1 MGAECIHCGE
11 DCGKNPIMWNSKPFC
26 CHGCKTVYQLLNEN
40 QLYTYYEIENTPG
53 IKIET
58 EDFGKKFAYLDNEE
72 IQNKIYEFSEGDYR
86 KVTLHIPSIHCSS
99 CIWLLENLNTLNKGI
114 SHSRVNFVKKEVSI
128 SFNSKEI
135 SLRQVVE
142 LLASIHYVPN
152 ITLEDTDKKKSKQQN
167 KKLLYKIGVAGF
179 AFGNTMLLSFPE
191 YIKGSLGIE
200 ARYEVVFGFLN
211 LAFAIPVLFYSG
223 SDYLL
228 SAFKNL
234 RRKIINI
241 DLPIAIGM
249 LAIFLQSS
257 YEIVSQS
264 GAGYMDSLCGFIF
277 FLLVGKWYQNQTYQ
291 ALSFE
296 RDYKSYF
303 PVAVTRIS
311 DGREESIPIKNLKEL
326 DRVMV
331 HNQELIPTDATLLK
345 GEANIDYSF
354 VTGESKSVRKM
365 AGDILYAGGRQIG
378 SSIELEVRNKVEQS
392 QLTKLWNQ
400 DDKIDEGKNLSQLID
415 KVSKHFTLAVISI
428 SALTALFWSIADPS
442 VIIKAFAAVLIVAC
456 PCALALSIPFAYGN
470 TMRLLGKKGF
480 FLKNSEV
487 VEKLTKFDT
496 IVFDKTGTI
505 TQTDILSIDYEGNE
519 LSDNELSMLKSLTR
533 NSSHPL
539 STSIYNK
546 YKTYQTIDVAEFREL
561 PSRGL
566 IGQFDDVKLKLGS
579 EEFITGEMNEKSDT
593 SSNVFV
599 SFNGQVKGVFK
610 IRNKYREGLEEL
622 INMLS
627 KDYELHVLSGDND
640 TEKQNLKRLFGDDKN
655 LHFNQSPADKM
666 EYIKELKKSG
676 ENVLMI
682 GDGLNDA
689 GALKE
694 ANVSVSIADNVYHFS
709 PACDAILEASYF
721 KKLINYIKLSKSSLL
736 IVKYSFLISFIYNLI
751 GLSFAVA
758 GQLSP
763 IVAAILMP
771 ISSVTVVAFVS
782 LMTSLVA
789 KNKL

>member
-1 MGAECIHCGE
+1 MGAECVHCGE
-11 DCGKNPIMWNSKPFC
+11 DCGKHPVLWNENPFC
-26 CHGCKTVYQLLNEN
+26 CNGCKTVYQLLNEN
-40 QLYTYYEIENTPG
+40 QLYSYYEIEDTPG
-53 IKIET
+53 IKIKP

-72 IQNKIYEFSEGDYR
+72 IQNKIYDFSEGDYR
-86 KVTLHIPSIHCSS
+86 KVSLNIPSIHCSS
-99 CIWLLENLNTLNKGI
+99 CIWLLENLNTLNNGI
-114 SHSRVNFVKKEVSI
+114 TYSRVNFVKKEVAV
-128 SFNSKEI
+128 SFNVNVI
-135 SLRQVVE
+135 SLRKVVE

-152 ITLEDTDKKKSKQQN
+152 ITLENTDKKKNKQQN

-200 ARYEVVFGFLN
+200 TKYEIVFGFLN

-223 SDYLL
+223 NDYLL

-249 LAIFLQSS
+249 LAIFIQSS

-277 FLLVGKWYQNQTYQ
+277 FLLVGRWYQNQTYQ

-303 PVAVTRIS
+303 PVAVTRINNNK
-311 DGREESIPIKNLKEL
+311 EKHILIKDLKES
-326 DRVMV
+326 DRILV
-331 HNQELIPTDATLLK
+331 HNQELIPTDAILVN

-354 VTGESKSVRKM
+354 VTGESRPVNKT
-365 AGDILYAGGRQIG
+365 AGEVIYAGGRQIG
-378 SSIELEVRNKVEQS
+378 SSIELDVKSKVEQS

-400 DDKIDEGKNLSQLID
+400 DIKMDETKNLGKLID
-415 KVSKHFTLAVISI
+415 KVSKNFTLVVISI
-428 SALTALFWSIADPS
+428 SILTAIYWSFIDTS
-442 VIIKAFAAVLIVAC
+442 VVLKAFASVLIVAC

-480 FLKNSEV
+480 YLKNSEV

-505 TQTDILSIDYEGNE
+505 TQTDVLTIDYEGEE
-519 LSDNELSMLKSLTR
+519 LSSIEFSMLKSLTR

-539 STSIYNK
+539 SSSIYNK
-546 YKTYQTIDVAEFREL
+546 YKEYETIEVKEYREL

-579 EEFITGEMNEKSDT
+579 EEFITGESRIKRDT
-593 SSNVFV
+593 SSNVFI
-599 SFNGQVKGVFK
+599 SFNGKTKGFFK

-622 INMLS
+622 IFLLS
-627 KDYELHVLSGDND
+627 KDYDLYMLSGDND
-640 TEKQNLKRLFGDDKN
+640 TEKQYLKRLFGDENK
-655 LHFNQSPADKM
+655 LHFNQSPSDKM
-666 EYIKELKKSG
+666 KYIRDLKKAG
-676 ENVLMI
+676 KNVLMI

-689 GALKE
+689 GALKD
-694 ANVSVSIADNVYHFS
+694 ANVSISIADNVYHFS

-721 KKLINYIKLSKSSLL
+721 KKLISYIRLSKSSLS
-736 IVKYSFLISFIYNLI
+736 IVKYSFLISFIYNFI

-763 IVAAILMP
+763 IIAAVLMP

>member
-1 MGAECIHCGE
+1 MGAECVHCGE
-11 DCGKNPIMWNSKPFC
+11 DCGKHPIMWNEKPFC
-26 CHGCKTVYQLLNEN
+26 CNGCKTVYQLLNEN
-40 QLYTYYEIENTPG
+40 QLYSYYEIENTPG

-86 KVTLHIPSIHCSS
+86 KVTLIIPSIHCSS
-99 CIWLLENLNTLNKGI
+99 CIWLLENLNTLNRGI
-114 SHSRVNFVKKEVSI
+114 THSRVNFVKKEVAV
-128 SFNSKEI
+128 SFNVHEI

-152 ITLEDTDKKKSKQQN
+152 ITLEDTDKKKNKQQN
-167 KKLLYKIGVAGF
+167 KTILYKIGVAGF

-200 ARYEVVFGFLN
+200 ARYEIVFGFLN

-223 SDYLL
+223 NDYLL

-249 LAIFLQSS
+249 LAIFMQSS
-257 YEIVSQS
+257 YEIISQS
-264 GAGYMDSLCGFIF
+264 GAGYMDSLCGFVF
-277 FLLVGKWYQNQTYQ
+277 FLLIGKWYQNQTYQ

-303 PVAVTRIS
+303 PVAVTKINNY
-311 DGREESIPIKNLKEL
+311 EEENIPIKDLKEG
-326 DRVMV
+326 DRILV

-354 VTGESKSVRKM
+354 VTGESRPVRKAIGEM
-365 AGDILYAGGRQIG
+365 LYAGGRQIG
-378 SSIELEVRNKVEQS
+378 SSIELEVKSKVEQS

-400 DDKIDEGKNLSQLID
+400 DEKVDEYTNLSKLID
-415 KVSKHFTLAVISI
+415 KVSMNFTLVVISI
-428 SALTALFWSIADPS
+428 SILTAVFWSIVDAS
-442 VIIKAFAAVLIVAC
+442 VVLKAFASVLIVAC

-480 FLKNSEV
+480 YLKNSEV

-505 TQTDILSIDYEGNE
+505 TQTDILTIDYEGEE
-519 LSDNELSMLKSLTR
+519 LSSTEFSMLKSLTR

-539 STSIYNK
+539 SSSIYNK
-546 YKTYQTIDVAEFREL
+546 YKEYETVEVKEYREL

-579 EEFITGEMNEKSDT
+579 EEFITGESSIKSDT
-593 SSNVFV
+593 SSNVFI
-599 SFNGQVKGVFK
+599 SFNEKTKGVFK
-610 IRNKYREGLEEL
+610 IRNKYRDGLEEL
-622 INMLS
+622 INTLS
-627 KDYELHVLSGDND
+627 KDYELHLLSGDND
-640 TEKQNLKRLFGDDKN
+640 TEKQNLKRLFGDDNN

-666 EYIKELKKSG
+666 EYIKELKKTG
-676 ENVLMI
+676 KNVLMI

-689 GALKE
+689 GALKD
-694 ANVSVSIADNVYHFS
+694 ANVSISIADNVFHFS

-721 KKLINYIKLSKSSLL
+721 KKLINYIRLSKSSLL
-736 IVKYSFLISFIYNLI
+736 IVKYSFLISFVYNLV
-751 GLSFAVA
+751 GLSFAVS

>member
-1 MGAECIHCGE
+1 MGAACIHCGE
-11 DCGKNPIMWNSKPFC
+11 DCGKYPVMWNNKPFC
-26 CHGCKTVYQLLNEN
+26 CNGCKTVYQLLNEN
-40 QLYTYYEIENTPG
+40 QLYSYYEIENTPG

-58 EDFGKKFAYLDNEE
+58 EDFGKKFAYLDNDE
-72 IQNKIYEFSEGDYR
+72 IKDKIYEFSEGDYR
-86 KVTLHIPSIHCSS
+86 KITLHIPSIHCSS

-114 SHSRVNFVKKEVSI
+114 SHSRVNFVKKEVTI
-128 SFNSKEI
+128 SFNSTEI

-142 LLASIHYVPN
+142 LLASIHYVPS
-152 ITLEDTDKKKSKQQN
+152 ITLEDTDRKKNKQQN

-200 ARYEVVFGFLN
+200 AKYEAGFGFLN

-234 RRKIINI
+234 RQKIINI

-257 YEIVSQS
+257 YEIISRS

-303 PVAVTRIS
+303 PVAVTRLAENK
-311 DGREESIPIKNLKEL
+311 EESIPIKDLEEDDIIL
-326 DRVMV
+326 V
-331 HNQELIPTDATLLK
+331 HNQELIPADAKLIE

-354 VTGESKSVRKM
+354 VTGESRPVRKV
-365 AGDILYAGGRQIG
+365 AGDLLYAGGRQIG
-378 SSIELEVRNKVEQS
+378 SSIELQIKNKVEQS

-400 DDKIDEGKNLSQLID
+400 DEKVDEAANLSKLID
-415 KVSKHFTLAVISI
+415 KVSKHFTLVVISI
-428 SALTALFWSIADPS
+428 SILTAVLWAFIDVSI
-442 VIIKAFAAVLIVAC
+442 VLKAFASVLIVAC

-480 FLKNSEV
+480 YLKNSEV

-505 TQTDILSIDYEGNE
+505 TQTDILTIDYEGEE
-519 LSDNELSMLKSLTR
+519 LSLGELSMLKSLTR

-546 YKTYQTIDVAEFREL
+546 YKNYKTLEVAEYREL

-566 IGQFDDVKLKLGS
+566 IGQFGEVKLKLGS
-579 EEFITGEMNEKSDT
+579 EEFITGENQIKSDT
-593 SSNVFV
+593 SSNVFI
-599 SFNGQVKGVFK
+599 SFNEKTKGVFK
-610 IRNKYREGLEEL
+610 IRNKYREGLDG
-622 INMLS
+622 IIQSLS
-627 KDYELHVLSGDND
+627 KSYELHVLSGDND
-640 TEKQNLKRLFGDDKN
+640 NEKTYLSKLFGGVDN
-655 LHFNQSPADKM
+655 LYFNQSPIDKM
-666 EYIKELKKSG
+666 EYIKGLKKSRK
-676 ENVLMI
+676 NVLMI

-689 GALKE
+689 GALKD
-694 ANVSVSIADNVYHFS
+694 ANVSISIADNVYHFS
-709 PACDAILEASYF
+709 PACDAILEAASFKNLISY
-721 KKLINYIKLSKSSLL
+721 LRMSKSSLKV
-736 IVKYSFLISFIYNLI
+736 VKFSFLISFIYNVI
-751 GLSFAVA
+751 GLSFAVS

-771 ISSVTVVAFVS
+771 VSSVTVVAFVS
-782 LMTSLVA
+782 LLTSLIA
-789 KNKL
+789 KKMK